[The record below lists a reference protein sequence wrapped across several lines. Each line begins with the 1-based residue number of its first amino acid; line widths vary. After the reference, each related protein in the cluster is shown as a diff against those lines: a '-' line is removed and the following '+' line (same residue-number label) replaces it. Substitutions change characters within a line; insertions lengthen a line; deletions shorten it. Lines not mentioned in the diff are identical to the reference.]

1 MSEKAQRQSIKKT
14 AAKHNAY
21 KVAAAAKKSQV
32 PQSPSAFS
40 QISKEVIKMEIL
52 GLSMQLALLE
62 DLETMDDDEKLLAL
76 FELLDKDGDGNLS
89 GVELADG
96 LRKVRG
102 DVNFEQSIALA
113 MERVAEFDK
122 DGDGKF
128 QLSEFKNYV
137 DTLCEALG
145 ANFHELSEMLIIS
158 VVFNDAGND
167 DVEDFAA
174 ALMEE
179 DITSAIQEEEK
190 LQKFMKDD
198 RMVALFHLF
207 DSDMS
212 GSVSFQE
219 VVMGIY
225 KITENLDNATATA
238 VAALLLFDDD
248 GSQTLDFA
256 EFTQFILQLI
266 AATESP
272 YGEAM
277 FTLTEAA
284 AKDDPENLTPEE
296 LNKRLASL

>member
-1 MSEKAQRQSIKKT
+1 MSEKPQRQSINKI

-21 KVAAAAKKSQV
+21 NIAAAAKKAQAA
-32 PQSPSAFS
+32 QGPSAFS
-40 QISKEVIKMEIL
+40 QVSKDVIKMQIL
-52 GLSMQLALLE
+52 RLSMQLELLE
-62 DLETMDDDEKLLAL
+62 ELETMNDDEKLVAL
-76 FELLDKDGDGNLS
+76 FELLDKDGDGSLS
-89 GVELADG
+89 AVELADG

-128 QLSEFKNYV
+128 KMSEFQSYV

-145 ANFHELSEMLIIS
+145 ANFHELSEMLIIA
-158 VVFNDAGND
+158 VVFNHFGND
-167 DVEDFAA
+167 DVEEFAA
-174 ALMEE
+174 TMMEE
-179 DITSAIQEEEK
+179 DITAAIQEEEK
-190 LQKFMKDD
+190 LRKFMKDE

-225 KITENLDNATATA
+225 KITENLDDATATA

-256 EFTQFILQLI
+256 EFTKFILQLI
-266 AATESP
+266 AASGIP
-272 YGEAM
+272 YEEAI
-277 FTLTEAA
+277 FGLTEAA
-284 AKDDPENLTPEE
+284 AKDDPADLTPEE
-296 LNKRLASL
+296 LNKRLANL